1 MTSPILH
8 IEDLPLAGLKLIK
21 VPYFRDNRGAF
32 CQAFSAAD
40 WQKSGIDC
48 TFVQDNFSE
57 SAKPWTVRGLHFQRG
72 ASAQA
77 KLVQT
82 IRGAIYDIV
91 VDIRPHSPTFGK
103 HLGVRLDSGAQQLF
117 VPAGFAHGFMTLE
130 PDTIVAY
137 KVDRP
142 YDPTSEGG
150 IHWADKALGIEWPAA
165 SGSVEISDKDERLG
179 SFAEL
184 KERLV

>member
-1 MTSPILH
+1 MTSPTFH
-8 IEDLPLAGLKLIK
+8 CEDLPLAGLKLIK
-21 VPYFRDNRGAF
+21 VPYFRDNRGTF

-48 TFVQDNFSE
+48 SFVQDNFSE
-57 SAKPWTVRGLHFQRG
+57 SARPWTVRGMHFQRG

-82 IRGAIYDIV
+82 IRGSIYDV
-91 VDIRPHSPTFGK
+91 MVDIRPDSATFGQ
-103 HLGVRLDSGAQQLF
+103 HVGVQLDSGGQQLF
-117 VPAGFAHGFMTLE
+117 VPAGFAHGFMTLV

-142 YDPTSEGG
+142 YDPASEGG
-150 IHWADKALGIEWPAA
+150 IHWADKALGITWPAMA
-165 SGSVEISDKDERLG
+165 GSVEISEKDEQLG
-179 SFAEL
+179 SFADL
-184 KERLV
+184 KGQLI